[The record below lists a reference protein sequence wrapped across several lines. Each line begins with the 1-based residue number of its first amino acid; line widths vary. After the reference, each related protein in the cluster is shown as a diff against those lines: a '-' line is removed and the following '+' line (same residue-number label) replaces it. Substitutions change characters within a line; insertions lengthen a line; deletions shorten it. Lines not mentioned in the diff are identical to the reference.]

1 MGIISKMQYRWVL
14 IGVVCV
20 LFACGDGRE
29 QGDGV
34 ARIAVPDVTAVPSEA
49 LVYASS
55 ETLPASIE
63 QGTPT
68 VDAVESRNVNKS
80 DEEIVTDF
88 SSCMREQGW
97 DIPDPELNADG
108 TINLRAMLS
117 KVWQTPGFGANNAN
131 TRESLN
137 ACLPILQN
145 IGFAGQ
151 RTTENEIELEDNLL
165 EFAACLRNKGL
176 AVPDPDFSLG
186 GRAAMRP
193 LIQELD
199 LDNPEIQEHLAFC
212 REEAFGGQSVRRA
225 GGNGRGT
232 MR

>member
-20 LFACGDGRE
+20 LFACSGGRE

-34 ARIAVPDVTAVPSEA
+34 ARIAVPEVTAVPSEA

-55 ETLPASIE
+55 ETLPISIE
-63 QGTPT
+63 EGTPT
-68 VDAVESRNVNKS
+68 VAAESRNVNKS

-145 IGFAGQ
+145 IAFAGQ
-151 RTTENEIELEDNLL
+151 RTAENEIELEDNLL
-165 EFAACLRNKGL
+165 EFAECLRNKGL

-199 LDNPEIQEHLAFC
+199 LDTPEIQEHLAVC
-212 REEAFGGQSVRRA
+212 REQAFGGQSIRRA
-225 GGNGRGT
+225 GANGRGT